1 MRPVSPLYALIA
13 HVSSPLFAPPPAR
26 SGTMGFTK
34 TDGWLAGPES
44 DALPHD
50 KTPGFGDGAPRTT
63 IPCLIS
69 TGVL

>member
-1 MRPVSPLYALIA
+1 M
-13 HVSSPLFAPPPAR
+13 
-26 SGTMGFTK
+26 
-34 TDGWLAGPES
+34 DGWLAGPES

-50 KTPGFGDGAPRTT
+50 KTRGFGDGAPRTM